1 MKAKKKET
9 HMMVDAPEGHHWM
22 MEKGRYYLM
31 KDKDGK
37 FTPHAGASKE
47 AKFRLYQSHSR

>member
-9 HMMVDAPEGHHWM
+9 HIMVDAPEGHHWM

-31 KDKDGK
+31 PDPEGGFK
-37 FTPHAGASKE
+37 PHPNASKQGR
-47 AKFRLYQSHSR
+47 FRLYQSHSR